1 MTFAVALAVVAL
13 GVIGVLFFSNTVLD
27 AKELKDAQAACP
39 SVQGNVISSSVLSR
53 EKGEPAWLDSLVVD
67 FAYDVEGRTY
77 SGKAFWNRW
86 CFNCNI
92 DSAKKDL
99 RNYAHGNSVSVR
111 YNPSDPSE
119 AVIRIE
125 GMGLAGILFIA
136 LAVISGLAALLA
148 GIIGLG
154 FIKEL
159 VNDRSVNLDSDKK
172 V

>member
-39 SVQGNVISSSVLSR
+39 SVQGNVISPSVLSR
-53 EKGEPAWLDSLVVD
+53 EKGEPTWLDSLVVD

-99 RNYAHGNSVSVR
+99 RNYAPGNSVSVR